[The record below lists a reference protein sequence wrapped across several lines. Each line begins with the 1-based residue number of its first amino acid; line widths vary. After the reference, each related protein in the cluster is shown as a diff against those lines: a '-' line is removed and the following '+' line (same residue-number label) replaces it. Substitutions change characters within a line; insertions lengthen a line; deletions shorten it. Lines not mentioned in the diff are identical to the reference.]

1 MEWPPCS
8 TQPSSDR
15 ACKHE
20 QPGCAGRSTHAA
32 LHAQMRVNERRRREA
47 TLLFS
52 RGSVPYPRRGSRRTA
67 RQRRLLVA
75 VVLRRIIAGRAR
87 GASVHL
93 HISPSRLAAPVHDS
107 GLTGGEIRFTLLSA
121 GRAVR
126 LRARTSPRPSHR
138 GYYEAL
144 ARHLSARPG
153 HDVLSLPPR
162 RRARMH
168 CRRHVTREVTVCVTG
183 MVFFS
188 KKNVSDAKKKNCPS
202 PPSLREREPRR
213 DRASERESFIRNNLH
228 NEVARLERTG
238 RGW

>member
-138 GYYEAL
+138 GYCEAL

-162 RRARMH
+162 RPARMH
-168 CRRHVTREVTVCVTG
+168 CRRHALGKSRFVSRVW
-183 MVFFS
+183 FFFQ
-188 KKNVSDAKKKNCPS
+188 KK
-202 PPSLREREPRR
+202 ER
-213 DRASERESFIRNNLH
+213 AGL
-228 NEVARLERTG
+228 
-238 RGW
+238 